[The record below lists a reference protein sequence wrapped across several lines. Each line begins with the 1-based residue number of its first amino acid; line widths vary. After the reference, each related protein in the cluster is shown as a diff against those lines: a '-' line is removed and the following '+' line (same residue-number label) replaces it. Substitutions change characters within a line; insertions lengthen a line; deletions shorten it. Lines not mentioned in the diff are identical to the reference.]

1 MTPPLTAGD
10 DYSPEIFQSLRGQSL
25 SARIVEQV
33 IDALFAKKLKAGEF
47 FGTEAQ
53 LAEMFQTSRVP
64 IREALG
70 RLEALGVVNIK
81 TGAGGGATIAEGA
94 PDRFAIALAI
104 QFMLVGV
111 TASEL
116 FDARIAIECRA
127 AELAAERITAEEVA
141 GIRLLYDQ
149 ISVGEGGHP
158 AFKRILAFHSAIVD
172 ASGSRTLIT
181 LMHALET
188 ALLNL
193 YIEALPV
200 EPGLPPRRYYPGLER
215 ILDRLEA
222 HDSEGAFQAMR
233 QHLMARRDSILND
246 LAAAEKKK

>member
-1 MTPPLTAGD
+1 LNAD
-10 DYSPEIFQSLRGQSL
+10 RAASPEIFQSLRGQSL

-53 LAEMFQTSRVP
+53 LADMFQTSRVP

-81 TGAGGGATIAEGA
+81 TGAGGGATIAQGA

-111 TASEL
+111 TSQEL
-116 FDARIAIECRA
+116 FDARIAIECRG
-127 AELAAERITAEEVA
+127 AELAASHITADELA
-141 GIRLLYDQ
+141 GLRALYEQ
-149 ISVGEGGHP
+149 IGVGEGGQA

-172 ASGSRTLIT
+172 ASRSRTLIT

-193 YIEALPV
+193 YIEALPADAD
-200 EPGLPPRRYYPGLER
+200 LPPRKDFPSLKR
-215 ILDRLEA
+215 ILERLEA
-222 HDSEGAFQAMR
+222 HDGEGAFQAMR
-233 QHLMARRDSILND
+233 QHLVARQDSILAD
-246 LAAAEKKK
+246 LAAAEKKA